1 MHTGGQKT
9 LQLDTSGDGPACQ
22 NTVFQ
27 SPKDTR
33 NGSDQIPSCQ
43 APASTSRRRHVFSA
57 RRLAHQSLSS
67 TLVFRCG
74 LQLLSGLTWTA
85 LLPLSLLMLFSHYS
99 CIDDLICI
107 NSIWFAQQQQ
117 KSKRRL
123 VAQRLEKHQGRTKQT
138 SRRQHQA
145 KARVQTGSK
154 KTSTEHSTSSRN
166 ERNRNNCWTRKLA
179 WRVRGANT
187 TRKQV
192 AGTTT
197 SNTTHKC
204 LQDKVDKDCATYH
217 GDKRDPPLRGE
228 TTNADH
234 NATAK

>member
-1 MHTGGQKT
+1 MQQEYFF
-9 LQLDTSGDGPACQ
+9 LQHYASSKPRTSPHSTSPKSPLRLVLITTCTQAAKRHYSSTQAEGGPACQ

-43 APASTSRRRHVFSA
+43 APASTSRRRRVFSA
-57 RRLAHQSLSS
+57 RRMAHQSLSS

-138 SRRQHQA
+138 GRRQHQA
-145 KARVQTGSK
+145 KREFKQDPRKPAR
-154 KTSTEHSTSSRN
+154 STPQAPG
-166 ERNRNNCWTRKLA
+166 TRE
-179 WRVRGANT
+179 T
-187 TRKQV
+187 
-192 AGTTT
+192 GTT
-197 SNTTHKC
+197 
-204 LQDKVDKDCATYH
+204 AGH
-217 GDKRDPPLRGE
+217 G
-228 TTNADH
+228 N
-234 NATAK
+234 